1 MLIII
6 NDPPPVESS
15 IFYKASSKPE
25 KPHSKSYPPKL
36 KKSSTLAAV
45 APKILLPVKYKIVCH
60 VYIFTPKNYLRQK
73 IFYPKTFF
81 TPKRQNSFS
90 PKTMHFL
97 RQKVYLRKKKLL
109 RQNCFCYVKNPIF
122 GKKLFYV
129 KTFLRQNFYTPFTLF
144 CLSIFRLD

>member
-1 MLIII
+1 MEEMLIII

-97 RQKVYLRKKKLL
+97 RQKVYLRKKNFYAKIVFVTLKTL
-109 RQNCFCYVKNPIF
+109 FLAKNF
-122 GKKLFYV
+122 FTSKLFYA
-129 KTFLRQNFYTPFTLF
+129 KTFLQKTF
-144 CLSIFRLD
+144 